1 MIEETGTIVELKGKH
16 VAVVMCQKSSA
27 CQHCATAGACN
38 LGDDSRSR
46 LVDAHNPIGAGVGDR
61 VRIVTSTRSFLQ
73 SSFVLYIVPII
84 ALVIGAVAG
93 KLVGEQFPLG
103 LDPNVLSAIFGVF
116 FLVGSF
122 LVIRV
127 GSQVLAAENYM
138 PKITEI
144 VPEEG
149 L

>member
-27 CQHCATAGACN
+27 CQHCATAGACS
-38 LGDDSRSR
+38 LGDDNRSR
-46 LVDAHNPIGAGVGDR
+46 LVDAHNPLGAGIGDK

-73 SSFVLYIVPII
+73 SSFVLYIIPII

-93 KLVGEQFPLG
+93 KLVGEQFALG
-103 LDPNVLSAIFGVF
+103 LDPNLLSAIFGIF

-122 LVIRV
+122 VVIKV
-127 GSQVLAAENYM
+127 GSQALTAENYM

-144 VPEEG
+144 VPEE
-149 L
+149 